1 MQILADSGGIAETN
15 CYLIVDETTGKAVL
29 FDAPNDTT
37 ALLLEEAKRRGW
49 DLIGLWLTHG
59 HFDHVADHAVVT
71 EKFPSTKIL
80 MHKLDESKLSEPPG
94 AAFGVPLEI
103 PPRKPDDYVQDGQ
116 ELKIGN
122 LVCRVIHTPGHSP
135 GHVMFHFPDQ
145 RILIGGD
152 LIIMNSVGR
161 TDFPDSDFAQL
172 QESIR
177 TVMKLPAETQLLP
190 GHGPPSRL
198 SEELERNEFVIDAV
212 KKNS

>member
-37 ALLLEEAKRRGW
+37 ALLLEEAKHQGW
-49 DLIGLWLTHG
+49 DVIGLWLTHG
-59 HFDHVADHAVVT
+59 HFDHVADHSVVT
-71 EKFPSTKIL
+71 EKFPSAKIL
-80 MHKLDESKLSEPPG
+80 MHKLDESKLATPPG
-94 AAFGVPLEI
+94 RDFGVPLEI
-103 PPRKPDDYVQDGQ
+103 PPRKPDDYVQDVQ

-122 LVCRVIHTPGHSP
+122 LACRVIHTPGHSP

-177 TVMKLPAETQLLP
+177 TVMKLPPETQLLP

-198 SEELERNEFVIDAV
+198 SEELQRNEFLIEAV
-212 KKNS
+212 KAKG

>member
-37 ALLLEEAKRRGW
+37 ALLLEEAKSRGW

-71 EKFPSTKIL
+71 EKFPASKVL
-80 MHKLDESKLSEPPG
+80 MHKLDEPKLATPPG
-94 AAFGVPLEI
+94 RAFGVPLEI
-103 PPRKPDDYVQDGQ
+103 PARKPDEYIQDGQ

-161 TDFPDSDFAQL
+161 TDFPDSDVAQL

-198 SEELERNEFVIDAV
+198 SEEQERNEFVIEAV
-212 KKNS
+212 KQRT